1 MTKVKKSWLRVTSI
15 CIMVSGAIGL
25 LAACGKDNSTGA
37 ALSTA
42 PEAAQTKSAKPCFL
56 PVGQLGN
63 KDAEVFAAAGSGD
76 VLRLQQSIDAGGNV
90 NALDSL
96 KRTPLFAAAFC
107 NQTQVTSL
115 LIDRGSIA
123 DAKDFTGSS
132 PLHTAVIA
140 GSDEVVKRLLLKG
153 ANINIQDAMGYTP
166 LHLAA
171 ATDQV
176 GIVELLLVRGANAR
190 ISSKSEITAAALA
203 LRNGHPKAV
212 AAIKR
217 SQ

>member
-1 MTKVKKSWLRVTSI
+1 MTMLKNSRLRATSI
-15 CIMVSGAIGL
+15 CIMVSGVIGL
-25 LAACGKDNSTGA
+25 LAACGKDNSASA
-37 ALSTA
+37 ALATA
-42 PEAAQTKSAKPCFL
+42 PEAAQAKLAKPCFL
-56 PVGQLGN
+56 PVGQLGE
-63 KDAEVFAAAGSGD
+63 KDAKVFAAAGSGD
-76 VLRLQQSIDAGGNV
+76 VLRLQQAIDAGGNV
-90 NALDSL
+90 NAIDSL
-96 KRTPLFAAAFC
+96 RRTPLFAAAFC
-107 NQTQVTSL
+107 NQTQVASL

-132 PLHTAVIA
+132 PLHTAVIT
-140 GSDEVVKRLLLKG
+140 GSDEVVKALLLKG

-176 GIVELLLVRGANAR
+176 GIVELLLEHGANVR
-190 ISSKSEITAAALA
+190 ISGKNELTAAALA